1 MNRLFSI
8 SCDSFT
14 QEDFEMIHRYIRKRL
29 DSKNTN
35 LKIESWDCKV
45 FK

>member
-14 QEDFEMIHRYIRKRL
+14 QEDFNLCKSIEVPGIMITVNAVPYVRYL
-29 DSKNTN
+29 
-35 LKIESWDCKV
+35 
-45 FK
+45 